1 MPIAAGLVESTITD
15 ILLLM
20 PQQEGNDR
28 DLLLE
33 AQANDVK
40 RTKWVDAA
48 KEQREPAKVPSAL
61 NGLEV
66 GSALVAAHLEQGQ
79 HTSSWAGAQRAYFN
93 SKFWL
98 FLQSRSTWAEA
109 LTNGE
114 GIEWEFDQA
123 KIDFRSHLGKKDLPG
138 VTKSRYQVA
147 TIRSLVALATSG
159 ETPLAF
165 TEGCSSW
172 SDAEAKIAGIVKGHG
187 ADDFMVTKILLN
199 HVMHGSGVAPLLD
212 TGCPLG
218 PGARDALWCVVS
230 ALRTYVFKLARKVT
244 DAEVDATVLTHELQR
259 TVVNCLRENVC
270 HVASAYWRKRLSRE
284 PRLSLV
290 REQVEALID
299 RRFSSPSIEGMLCE
313 VLLRRQAALAWA
325 RGEGKPGTCEPTKST
340 FDLCR
345 AIKTVRSYPG
355 NLLDS
360 VRVLDLTHDDQIVA
374 TTLADLVKRKKG
386 VKRPRQHQ

>member
-1 MPIAAGLVESTITD
+1 
-15 ILLLM
+15 
-20 PQQEGNDR
+20 
-28 DLLLE
+28 
-33 AQANDVK
+33 
-40 RTKWVDAA
+40 
-48 KEQREPAKVPSAL
+48 
-61 NGLEV
+61 
-66 GSALVAAHLEQGQ
+66 
-79 HTSSWAGAQRAYFN
+79 
-93 SKFWL
+93 
-98 FLQSRSTWAEA
+98 
-109 LTNGE
+109 
-114 GIEWEFDQA
+114 
-123 KIDFRSHLGKKDLPG
+123 
-138 VTKSRYQVA
+138 
-147 TIRSLVALATSG
+147 
-159 ETPLAF
+159 
-165 TEGCSSW
+165 
-172 SDAEAKIAGIVKGHG
+172 
-187 ADDFMVTKILLN
+187 MVTKILLN

-270 HVASAYWRKRLSRE
+270 HVAIAYWRKRLSRE

-355 NLLDS
+355 NLLES
-360 VRVLDLTHDDQIVA
+360 VRVLDLTHDDQIIA
-374 TTLADLVKRKKG
+374 TTLEDLVKRKKG